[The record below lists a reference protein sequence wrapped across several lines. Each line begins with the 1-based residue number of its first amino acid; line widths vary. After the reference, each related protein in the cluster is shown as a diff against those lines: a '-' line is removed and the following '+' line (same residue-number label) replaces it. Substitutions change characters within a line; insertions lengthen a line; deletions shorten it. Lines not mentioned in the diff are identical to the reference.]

1 MGVFSEGMYTCLPGL
16 RVARG
21 RGARAREARGESVW
35 WAKCTAA
42 AFTILDEKHH
52 YTGWPICMCTAAVY
66 RLLAL
71 SL

>member
-1 MGVFSEGMYTCLPGL
+1 MLE
-16 RVARG
+16 R
-21 RGARAREARGESVW
+21 RAGSLVG
-35 WAKCTAA
+35 KGTAA